1 MGCFSRSGGECT
13 RGQGESG
20 GGSLYISRFRIR
32 RTVQAAAADASKEGF
47 MEKTAIA
54 LLLAL
59 SALVFAANPKT
70 YTILVLGDSLTEGYG
85 VEKEEAFPAL
95 VEKRLNAGKAGAEVK
110 VAVKVVNGGSSGS
123 TSASG
128 VRRLKWYAR
137 SKPDLVVLALGSNDG
152 LRGVKVEETRRNVE
166 AAIAFCK
173 EKGWKAVLVGLQV
186 PPNYGPG
193 YAEDFKALYPELA
206 GKHDLPILGFLL
218 EGVAG
223 EAEMN
228 LADGIHPNE
237 RGHVRIAGNLAAFLM
252 PLLPAQTP

>member
-1 MGCFSRSGGECT
+1 MG
-13 RGQGESG
+13 
-20 GGSLYISRFRIR
+20 
-32 RTVQAAAADASKEGF
+32 
-47 MEKTAIA
+47 KTAIA

-95 VEKRLNAGKAGAEVK
+95 VEKRLNAGKGGA
-110 VAVKVVNGGSSGS
+110 AVKVVNGGSSGS

-186 PPNYGPG
+186 PPNYGPR
-193 YAEDFKALYPELA
+193 YADDFKALYPDLA
-206 GKHDLPILGFLL
+206 RKHDLPLLGFLL

-252 PLLPAQTP
+252 PLLPAQSP

>member
-1 MGCFSRSGGECT
+1 M
-13 RGQGESG
+13 
-20 GGSLYISRFRIR
+20 
-32 RTVQAAAADASKEGF
+32 K
-47 MEKTAIA
+47 KTATA
-54 LLLAL
+54 LFLAL
-59 SALVFAANPKT
+59 AALAFAANTEPF
-70 YTILVLGDSLTEGYG
+70 TILVLGDSLTEGYG

-95 VEKRLNAGKAGAEVK
+95 LESRLNAAKAGA
-110 VAVKVVNGGSSGS
+110 AVKVVNGGSSGS

-137 SKPDLVVLALGSNDG
+137 SAPDLVVLALGSNDG

-193 YAEDFKALYPELA
+193 YVEDFKALYPELA
-206 GKHDLPILGFLL
+206 KKHDLPILGFLL

-237 RGHVRIAGNLAAFLM
+237 RGHARIAGNLAAFLK
-252 PLLPAQTP
+252 PLLPASAP